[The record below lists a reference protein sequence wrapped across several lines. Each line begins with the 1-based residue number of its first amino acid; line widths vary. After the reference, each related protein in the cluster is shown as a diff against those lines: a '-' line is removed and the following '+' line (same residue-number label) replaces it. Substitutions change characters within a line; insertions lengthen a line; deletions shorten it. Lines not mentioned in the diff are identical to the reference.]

1 MLLNTSQT
9 KYKHFHHGLPQTPGI
24 LEDNNNKS
32 FFSGKELSHN
42 IQKNDTIMAT
52 KTGINTDMVRINWET
67 LFNKVEF
74 PYAVWVEDLKHMHPY
89 IKSLFCA
96 RKIPDKQLAVRWKT
110 FTENWKI
117 LTNNTEIL
125 SSVEDYTIPFH
136 KIPQQK
142 NIPNSPKL
150 NQEKKI
156 LVKKEIHEMLNK
168 GAIVELQTTWKGN
181 LSAIF
186 FL

>member
-52 KTGINTDMVRINWET
+52 KTGVNTDMVSINWET

-74 PYAVWVEDLKHMHPY
+74 PYAV
-89 IKSLFCA
+89 
-96 RKIPDKQLAVRWKT
+96 
-110 FTENWKI
+110 
-117 LTNNTEIL
+117 
-125 SSVEDYTIPFH
+125 
-136 KIPQQK
+136 
-142 NIPNSPKL
+142 
-150 NQEKKI
+150 
-156 LVKKEIHEMLNK
+156 
-168 GAIVELQTTWKGN
+168 
-181 LSAIF
+181 
-186 FL
+186 